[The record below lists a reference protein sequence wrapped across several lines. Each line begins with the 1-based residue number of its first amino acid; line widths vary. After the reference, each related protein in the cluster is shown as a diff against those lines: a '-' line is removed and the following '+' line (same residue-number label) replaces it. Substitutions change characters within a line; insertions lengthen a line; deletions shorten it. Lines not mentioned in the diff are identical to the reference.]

1 VTNVDD
7 DFQNM
12 INSYEEEKAKA
23 ESKKSEQKPPQSNK
37 IVKVKF
43 EAENFA
49 VNQYGKLKVNSL
61 KNIRIAIEN
70 DNILKNQFVF
80 NSFTQEIEIRTPFK
94 LKGVEIDNDG
104 LKEVYITA
112 ILEHFEEKYDVL
124 FDSRLLVN
132 VINKIAYENKYNPV
146 QDFMEDCYK
155 NWDKVQRARSLFPD
169 YLGAKESDLTERIT
183 KLFFV
188 GAVSKVYRPYDKFDF
203 VLDLVGGQG
212 SGKTTFLTKMGQ
224 GWYTDS
230 MKNFD
235 DKDQLVMM
243 LRALIVNDD
252 EMAISNKIPFADLKK
267 FITQTVLSFRAPYG
281 TKVENYA
288 KNFVI
293 ARTTNHEEYQKD
305 RTGARR
311 FLPVH
316 CSKEL
321 QKYHPVSDLDDATV
335 RQVWGEMVHY
345 YKEGFSF
352 KLSEEEEKQLNLER
366 SDYEYFD
373 EQEEL
378 LEQYLEI
385 PIPTDFYKVQ
395 GNNTRMHERRAYIGF
410 ILQSGE
416 TPKHEFR
423 GEIKPREFVTATYF
437 YWEAM
442 GIETGKGTAKIV
454 SKFKNSMNN
463 KNSWQKTTRMGK
475 RGYKRK

>member
-1 VTNVDD
+1 MTNIDD

-12 INSYEEEKAKA
+12 IDSYEEEKAKA
-23 ESKKSEQKPPQSNK
+23 ESKKSDVEPPQSDK
-37 IVKVKF
+37 IVNVKF

-49 VNQYGKLKVNSL
+49 ANQYGKPKSKSI

-70 DNILKNQFVF
+70 DSILKDKFIF
-80 NSFTQEIEIRTPFK
+80 NEFTQEIEMKTDFK
-94 LKGVEIDNDG
+94 LNGVDIHNDG

-112 ILEHFEEKYDVL
+112 ILEHFEEKYEVL

-146 QDFMEDCYK
+146 QEFMEECYQ
-155 NWDKVQRARSLFPD
+155 NWDKKVRARTLFPE
-169 YLGAKESDLTERIT
+169 YLGAKESDITERIT

-188 GAVSKVYRPYDKFDF
+188 DAVSKVYHPYGKFDF

-212 SGKTTFLTKMGQ
+212 CGKTTFLEKMGQ

-235 DKDQLVMM
+235 DKDELVKM

-252 EMAISNKIPFADLKK
+252 EMAISNKMPFADLKK
-267 FITQTVLSFRAPYG
+267 FITQIMLSFRAPYG
-281 TKVENYA
+281 TKVEKYA

-345 YKEGFSF
+345 YKEGFNF

-385 PIPTDFYKVQ
+385 PIPADFYKVQ

-416 TPKHEFR
+416 TPEHEFR
-423 GEIKPREFVTATYF
+423 GKIQPREFVTAPYF

-442 GIETGKGTAKIV
+442 GIETGKGSNKIV
-454 SKFKNSMNN
+454 AKFKNSMNN

>member
-1 VTNVDD
+1 MTNVDE
-7 DFQNM
+7 DFKNM
-12 INSYEEEKAKA
+12 IDSYEEEKAKA
-23 ESKKSEQKPPQSNK
+23 DSKNQSK
-37 IVKVKF
+37 ELPRDKKVVQVKF
-43 EAENFA
+43 EVENFA
-49 VNQYGKLKVNSL
+49 INQYGKPKTKSI

-70 DNILKNQFVF
+70 DSILKDKFIF
-80 NSFTQEIEIRTPFK
+80 NEFTQEIEMKSDFK
-94 LKGVEIDNDG
+94 LNGVDVHNDG

-112 ILEHFEEKYDVL
+112 ILEHFEEKYEVL

-146 QDFMEDCYK
+146 QEFMEECYQK
-155 NWDKVQRARSLFPD
+155 WDKKVRARTLFPE
-169 YLGAKESDLTERIT
+169 YLGAKESDITERIT

-188 GAVSKVYRPYDKFDF
+188 GAVSKVYRPYIKFDF

-212 SGKTTFLTKMGQ
+212 CGKTTFLEKMGQ
-224 GWYTDS
+224 SWYTDS

-235 DKDQLVMM
+235 EKDELVKM

-252 EMAISNKIPFADLKK
+252 EMSISNKMPFADLKK

-281 TKVENYA
+281 TKVEKYA

-385 PIPTDFYKVQ
+385 PIPADFYKVQ

-416 TPKHEFR
+416 TPEHEFR
-423 GEIKPREFVTATYF
+423 GKIQPREFVTAPYF

-463 KNSWQKTTRMGK
+463 KNDWQKVTRRGK
-475 RGYKRK
+475 RGYGRK

>member
-1 VTNVDD
+1 MTEVDD
-7 DFQNM
+7 DFQSM
-12 INSYEEEKAKA
+12 IDSYEDEKAKA
-23 ESKKSEQKPPQSNK
+23 ESKKVVEKLPHAG
-37 IVKVKF
+37 KVIEGKF
-43 EAENFA
+43 ETSNFA
-49 VNQYGKLKVNSL
+49 TNQYGKPKSKSI
-61 KNIRIAIEN
+61 KNIKIAIEA
-70 DNILKNQFVF
+70 DPILKDKFIF
-80 NSFTQEIEIRTPFK
+80 NEFTQEIEIKSAFK
-94 LKGVEIDNDG
+94 LNNVDIQDDG
-104 LKEVYITA
+104 LKDVYVTT
-112 ILEHFEEKYDVL
+112 ILEHFEEKYEVL

-146 QDFMEDCYK
+146 KTFMEECYK
-155 NWDKVQRARSLFPD
+155 SWDKKKRARNLFPN

-188 GAVSKVYRPYDKFDF
+188 GAVSKVYNPYNKFDF

-212 SGKTTFLTKMGQ
+212 CGKTTFLEKMG
-224 GWYTDS
+224 GSWYTDS
-230 MKNFD
+230 MKSFD
-235 DKDQLVMM
+235 EKDELVKM

-252 EMAISNKIPFADLKK
+252 EMSISNKMPFADLKK

-281 TKVENYA
+281 TKVEKYA
-288 KNFVI
+288 KNFVL
-293 ARTTNHEEYQKD
+293 ARTTNIEEYQKD

-311 FLPVH
+311 FLPVY

-335 RQVWGEMVHY
+335 CQIWGEMVHY
-345 YKEGFSF
+345 YKQGFSF

-366 SDYEYFD
+366 SEYEYFD

-385 PIPTDFYKVQ
+385 PIPEDFYKVQ
-395 GNNTRMHERRAYIGF
+395 GNSTRMHERRAYIGF

-416 TPKHEFR
+416 TPEHEFK
-423 GEIKPREFVTATYF
+423 GKIKPREFVTAPYF

-454 SKFKNSMNN
+454 SKFKHSMNN
-463 KNSWQKTTRMGK
+463 KAAWEKVVRKGK
-475 RGYKRK
+475 RGYKRR